1 MIFRPAVLAD
11 VPALATIEA
20 GQPRCAQWKENGWKT
35 ELAEPS
41 ARVWCAEENGQI
53 VGFLALRFVAG
64 VGEILNVG
72 VLATSLRRGIGRALM
87 ARALAWV
94 RTQGGGQITLEVG
107 VHNVPAVKLYEQAGF
122 VQVGVRKN
130 FYAGN
135 EDALLLGKTV

>member
-1 MIFRPAVLAD
+1 MIFRPAVLSD
-11 VPALATIEA
+11 VFALAAIEA

-35 ELAEPS
+35 ELAETS
-41 ARVWCAEENGQI
+41 ARVWCAEENGCV

-72 VLATSLRRGIGRALM
+72 VLATSLRKGVGRGLM
-87 ARALAWV
+87 EQALAWV
-94 RTQGGGQITLEVG
+94 RAQGGGQITLEVG
-107 VHNVPAVKLYEQAGF
+107 AHNLPAIKLYEQAGF
-122 VQVGVRKN
+122 TQVSVRKN